1 MHHTKAGRRPH
12 TPKQRPAIYLSN
24 TALKSA
30 GSASLKNAGSACKA
44 RDADVRGAGLWPT
57 GVHEAP
63 CMERSSRQVPWR
75 TRRRLRFCITQKRRF
90 WPARR
95 TEPLCTGVHEAPWNA
110 AGQVL
115 HHSTRPSRA
124 RRGRLRG
131 LPPSAHVPW
140 PRPPRPSRP
149 RCCRRC
155 RRRRA
160 PRRSQRACRR

>member
-30 GSASLKNAGSACKA
+30 GSASLKNAGSGLQGA
-44 RDADVRGAGLWPT
+44 RCRRARCGPLAYWSTLGIAHGAFFATSPVENT
-57 GVHEAP
+57 AP
-63 CMERSSRQVPWR
+63 EVLHP
-75 TRRRLRFCITQKRRF
+75 LKRRF
-90 WPARR
+90 SGARR
-95 TEPLCTGVHEAPWNA
+95 TEPMCTGVHEAPWNA
-110 AGQVL
+110 APEVL

-124 RRGRLRG
+124 RQGRLRG
-131 LPPSAHVPW
+131 SSPSAHVPW
-140 PRPPRPSRP
+140 PKPPRPLQP

-155 RRRRA
+155 RRRHA